1 MGLLCPF
8 WIGRFPNYSLGLL
21 GLGEVRIKRY
31 LLIFVALI
39 LVACNL
45 PQNQQGN
52 PLQTAIAETLAAAT
66 DIAILDDGNGQLNP
80 TESFVNNLPSEASGK
95 IVYVCQFS
103 KRSGVNQICIMEAD
117 GSDQRI
123 LTPPSNADNFF
134 PSISKDGNSVL
145 FSSDRSG
152 RYQIYRLDLQSESLE
167 RLTDFQDFHAYAP
180 AESPDRE
187 MIAFYARKTGEEY
200 PQSHNIW
207 LMGIDGVDPY
217 PLTSLS
223 GGAWDPAW
231 SPDSKKILFASE
243 INDAPQLFII
253 DMESLDIQ
261 QVTDLAGI
269 RGRND
274 WSPNGFLLSTYVG
287 VPWDRNI
294 FTFDLQGGN
303 LQQLS
308 FGANN
313 LAPSFSPD
321 GQWIVFMSYRDHP
334 REDLGCEIYIMRVDG
349 SQPQRLTD
357 NDICD
362 WQPRWGP

>member
-1 MGLLCPF
+1 M
-8 WIGRFPNYSLGLL
+8 
-21 GLGEVRIKRY
+21 
-31 LLIFVALI
+31 LI

-45 PQNQQGN
+45 PQNQAGN
-52 PLQTAIAETLAAAT
+52 PLQTAIAKTLAAAT
-66 DIAILDDGNGQLNP
+66 EIGKLNTGDLGTVNP
-80 TESFVNNLPSEASGK
+80 TLPDISEEASGH

-103 KRSGVNQICIMEAD
+103 KRSGINQICIMNAD
-117 GSDQRI
+117 GNGQRI

-134 PSISKDGNSVL
+134 PSISKDGQSVL

-152 RYQIYRLDLQSESLE
+152 GYQIYRLDLNSGTLE
-167 RLTDFQDFHAYAP
+167 QLTDFQDIHAYAP

-187 MIAFYARKTGEEY
+187 FIAFYARKTGEAY

-207 LMGIDGVDPY
+207 LMRLDGSNPHA
-217 PLTSLS
+217 LTALP

-231 SPDSKKILFASE
+231 SPDGKKILFASE
-243 INDAPQLFII
+243 IDDSPQLFII
-253 DMESLDIQ
+253 DIESQDIQ
-261 QVTDLAGI
+261 QVTDLEGI

-274 WSPNGFLLSTYVG
+274 WSPNGFLLSTYLG
-287 VPWDRNI
+287 VPWDRDI

-308 FGANN
+308 DGDNN

-321 GQWIVFMSYRDHP
+321 GQWITFMSYRDHP
-334 REDLGCEIYIMRVDG
+334 RQDLGCEIYIMRVDG
-349 SQPQRLTD
+349 SAARRLTD